1 MNTDKHMKSYEDAVA
16 FHGHSCGGL
25 AMGYKAAE
33 LAAKLLDLSFSED
46 EEVVCVTETD
56 SCTVDAIQVL
66 LGCTAGKGNL
76 FVNKWGK
83 NAFSFYNRKT
93 GKSVRLVA
101 NPNVVPM
108 NSELVEVRTK
118 VFSGK
123 GTPEDAEHLHELM
136 HKFTDAIMA
145 IPADKLF
152 TVKET
157 KALVPEK
164 ARIYDNVVCS
174 VCGEQV
180 AEGLCEKIDG
190 KYVCVPCARKK

>member
-1 MNTDKHMKSYEDAVA
+1 MKSFEDAIA

-33 LAAKLLDLSFSED
+33 LAAELLDLKFSED
-46 EEVVCVTETD
+46 EEVVCITETD
-56 SCTVDAIQVL
+56 SCTVDAIQVA

-101 NPNVVPM
+101 NPNAVPN
-108 NSELVEVRTK
+108 NSELVALRPK

-123 GTPEDAEHLHELM
+123 GTPEDAKRLHELM
-136 HKFTDAIMA
+136 HEFTDAILA
-145 IPADKLF
+145 IPAKDLF
-152 TVKET
+152 VVKET
-157 KALVPEK
+157 QEFVPDK
-164 ARIYDNVVCS
+164 ARIFDNVVCS

-180 AEGLCEKIDG
+180 AEGLCGKVDG
-190 KYVCVPCARKK
+190 KYVCTPCMHRK